1 MKLLGIGGWSGSGK
15 TTLIEHLI
23 PVLVARGLRVSTI
36 KHAHHEVDLDTPGKD
51 SWRHRQAGAAEV
63 LVATGRRWA
72 LLHELRGAAE
82 PTLSE
87 LVQHLGPCDLVLVEG
102 FKREPIPRI
111 EVWRAEAG
119 KPPLYV
125 DDPGILAVCTD
136 TPRAGMPV
144 TFGLADY
151 NGLAGFIMSALQL
164 RQA

>member
-1 MKLLGIGGWSGSGK
+1 VKLLGIGGWSGSGK

-23 PVLVARGLRVSTI
+23 PVLAGRGVRVSTI

-72 LLHELRGAAE
+72 LLHELRDEAE

-87 LVQHLGPCDLVLVEG
+87 LVRHIGPCDLVLVEG

-111 EVWRAEAG
+111 EVWRARTG

-125 DDPGILAVCTD
+125 DDRGVLAVVTD
-136 TPRAGMPV
+136 TPLPDMPV

-151 NGLAGFIMSALQL
+151 NALAGFIMTALQL

>member
-1 MKLLGIGGWSGSGK
+1 VKLLGIGGWSGSGK
-15 TTLIEHLI
+15 TTLIERLI
-23 PVLVARGLRVSTI
+23 PLLIERGVRVSTI

-72 LLHELRGAAE
+72 LLHELRDEAE

-87 LVQHLGPCDLVLVEG
+87 LVRRLGPCDLLLVEG

-111 EVWRAEAG
+111 EVYRAETG

-125 DDPGILAVCTD
+125 DDPGVLAVVTD
-136 TPRAGMPV
+136 TPLPGMPV

-151 NGLAGFIMSALQL
+151 NGLAGFIMTALQL
-164 RQA
+164 RRA